1 MNSDDEESL
10 ERNLFRKVEK
20 MESKF
25 TKPGIT
31 LSIKRRTDGTLNYVR

>member
-20 MESKF
+20 WKVSLVE
-25 TKPGIT
+25 